1 MFRRTLRMA
10 LLAPALALVAGCGDD
25 PATPRPEPTFT
36 RMIVSVT
43 PSGAAPYTV
52 EVTRATSTASR
63 TFTFPSGTSA
73 LSVRYL
79 NADGS
84 EDQVLQNFVQEYE
97 SRIAFTT
104 QDAATIARGSKHS
117 FVVTRVA
124 AGTTTAVVQLWDLG
138 TRRARVEVNVP
149 VTVQ

>member
-1 MFRRTLRMA
+1 MSRRTLRMA
-10 LLAPALALVAGCGDD
+10 LLVPALALVAGCGDD

-43 PSGAAPYTV
+43 PVGNAPYTV
-52 EVTRATSTASR
+52 EITRATQTASR
-63 TFTFPSGTSA
+63 TFTIPQGGASM
-73 LSVRYL
+73 SVRYL

-84 EDQVLQNFVQEYE
+84 EDQVLQTFVQEYE
-97 SRIAFTT
+97 SRINFTT
-104 QDAATIARGSKHS
+104 QDAATVARSSKHA
-117 FVVTRVA
+117 FAVTRVA
-124 AGTTTAVVQLWDLG
+124 AGSTTAVVQLWDIG

>member
-1 MFRRTLRMA
+1 MSRRLMRLA

-36 RMIVSVT
+36 RMLVSVA
-43 PSGAAPYTV
+43 PVGAAPYTV
-52 EVTRATSTASR
+52 EITRATNTASR
-63 TFTFPSGTSA
+63 DFTIPSGGATM
-73 LSVRYL
+73 SVRYL

-84 EDQVLQNFVQEYE
+84 EDQVLQTYVQEYE
-97 SRIAFTT
+97 SRINFTT
-104 QDAATIARGSKHS
+104 TDAATIARSTKHS
-117 FVVTRVA
+117 FAVTRVA
-124 AGTTTAVVQLWDLG
+124 AGSTTALVQLWDIG